1 MGVITHDAVSSF
13 CQNFPDA
20 VLEHPWGDTVFKVKQ
35 KIFVL
40 VSNPDQALS
49 VTVKVP
55 LDLRELW
62 LSSPHTYIPSYVGR
76 FGWIGI
82 HIVDENTWDM
92 ARMGISQSYEIVA
105 AKTRKGKR

>member
-1 MGVITHDAVSSF
+1 MAVITYADLGVF

-20 VLEHPWGDTVFKVKQ
+20 VLEHPWGDTVYKVKQ
-35 KIFVL
+35 KIFVF
-40 VSNPDQALS
+40 VSNSGQPLS

-62 LSSPHTYIPSYVGR
+62 LSHPQTYVPSYVGR

-82 HIVDENTWDM
+82 RIVDEETWDM
-92 ARMGISQSYEIVA
+92 ARMGIAHSYDIIS
-105 AKTRKGKR
+105 AKAGKDKR